1 MIYGGWGH
9 APQKF
14 FWCFRALRQLLV
26 QSEAKSL
33 IELLNICGG
42 HTNLFFHLRCM
53 HVQKVGGG
61 GGGGQLPPLSYTTDY
76 AIDMLKFSQCLCK
89 EYTLADFD
97 LRKAK
102 AAQMDARP
110 YTLASYSMSAA
121 A

>member
-1 MIYGGWGH
+1 MS
-9 APQKF
+9 K
-14 FWCFRALRQLLV
+14 
-26 QSEAKSL
+26 K
-33 IELLNICGG
+33 
-42 HTNLFFHLRCM
+42 
-53 HVQKVGGG
+53 GGG
-61 GGGGQLPPLSYTTDY
+61 GGGGGAVPPHFQKWGGGAVAPLSYTTDY

-110 YTLASYSMSAA
+110 YTLASCSMSAA